1 MAVANEICEVM
12 TAILENVIN
21 ALRDELQQYG
31 EMLAVLDQQQEAG
44 RARGA
49 HDLVSTIHAVN
60 RQSATIQLSRQT
72 RESWQRRLALALC
85 QPEDSRFA
93 TLFPLLPEH
102 YRPLV
107 NALVEEN
114 NELLMRVRTR
124 AQENQLMLSQS
135 LDMMQRFLSSLSPQD
150 HPPRMAGDE
159 TDLITGSA
167 SDSLYEAIA

>member
-1 MAVANEICEVM
+1 M

-31 EMLAVLDQQQEAG
+31 EMLALLDQQQAAG
-44 RARGA
+44 RTRGPD
-49 HDLVSTIHAVN
+49 DLLSTIHAVN
-60 RQSATIQLSRQT
+60 RQSASIQTSRQT
-72 RESWQRRLALALC
+72 RENWQRQLAESLHQDCGA
-85 QPEDSRFA
+85 RFM
-93 TLFPLLPEH
+93 TLSPLLPEH

-114 NELLMRVRTR
+114 NQLLSRVRLR
-124 AQENQLMLSQS
+124 AQENQVMLSQS
-135 LDMMQRFLSSLSPQD
+135 LDMMQRFLSSLSPED
-150 HPPRMAGDE
+150 HSPQVARDE